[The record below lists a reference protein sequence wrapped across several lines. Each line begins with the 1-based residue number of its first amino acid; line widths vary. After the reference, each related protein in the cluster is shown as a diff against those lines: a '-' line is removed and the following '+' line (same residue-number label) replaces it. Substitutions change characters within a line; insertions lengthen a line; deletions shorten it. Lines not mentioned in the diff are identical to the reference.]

1 LQGVKGA
8 AIQAEPI
15 DFSSGFL
22 ERFARKFAALPA
34 TLAMERTHRGKE
46 NLTLMR
52 IDKTERLL
60 YFLMLA
66 NDYRATGRSGD
77 ARRQGKEP
85 D

>member
-1 LQGVKGA
+1 LQEAEGA
-8 AIQAEPI
+8 AIQADFI
-15 DFSSGFL
+15 YFSSGFL
-22 ERFARKFAALPA
+22 ERFARKFAALP
-34 TLAMERTHRGKE
+34 TTSVMERTHPGKE

-52 IDKTERLL
+52 IDKTDRLL

-66 NDYRATGRSGD
+66 NDYRTTGRPGD

>member
-1 LQGVKGA
+1 LQEVQA
-8 AIQAEPI
+8 AALQAEHI

-34 TLAMERTHRGKE
+34 TGALERTHPGKE
-46 NLTLMR
+46 NLALMR
-52 IDKTERLL
+52 IDKTDRLL

-66 NDYRATGRSGD
+66 NDYRATGRPGD